1 MMTFFFMAAFVLQ
14 RVYGAVLGAVDET
27 DGTIGTVELEPTLPV
42 MGGALGVG
50 TSCTALTPRL
60 PIS

>member
-1 MMTFFFMAAFVLQ
+1 MTFFFMAAFVLQ
-14 RVYGAVLGAVDET
+14 RVYGAVLGVV
-27 DGTIGTVELEPTLPV
+27 DGTIGNVELDPTLPV

-50 TSCTALTPRL
+50 TICAALTPKL